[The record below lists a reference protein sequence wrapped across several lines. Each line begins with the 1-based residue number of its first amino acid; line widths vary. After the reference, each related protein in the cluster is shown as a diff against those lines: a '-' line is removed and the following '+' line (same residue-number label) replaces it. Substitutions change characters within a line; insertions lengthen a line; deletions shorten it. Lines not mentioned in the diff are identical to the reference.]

1 MDKNTNP
8 FLNSDWLSLQQ
19 QYIDALS
26 SLNPQQNKSAS
37 SHAGQQGW
45 NEALNHWQK
54 AVEKFMPGEG
64 RSLFDNVLHQARL
77 YYSIAEDFRV
87 MLRDISA
94 TDRHTDDW
102 REIMASHLGKMK
114 SEFDFDDQTSKNQ
127 GPLASWFRAYP
138 LDGWDKV
145 TCGMAVFPEGPM
157 GNPLEQDI
165 EKLQERLS
173 AIPGIGPTREFQDKI
188 ASATR
193 LWKDYQHKYREYHA
207 VLSQLGKLALDRLE
221 QKIIEMADL
230 GKKISSL
237 RHIYNL
243 WIDSNEEVFGRVAF
257 NEDHA
262 RLYGELVNAMM
273 RYRLKC
279 NEIRDV
285 VLAAMNMPTGDGMNS
300 VYKKQHQ
307 MESSLQQLQT
317 EIEYLRSR
325 LGETTPSD
333 SVTPQKTRNT
343 RKKKPARKPG

>member
-1 MDKNTNP
+1 MDKNFNP

-26 SLNPQQNKSAS
+26 SLNPQQNKSGPT
-37 SHAGQQGW
+37 HAGQQGW

-54 AVEKFMPGEG
+54 AVEKFLPGEG
-64 RSLFDNVLHQARL
+64 RSLFDNVLNQARL
-77 YYSIAEDFRV
+77 YYSIADDFAV

-94 TDRHTDDW
+94 TDRHTEDW
-102 REIMASHLGKMK
+102 QAIMASHLGKMK
-114 SEFDFDDQTSKNQ
+114 AEFDLDDQAGKHR
-127 GPLASWFRAYP
+127 GPVATWFRAYP

-145 TCGMAVFPEGPM
+145 TGGMSVFPEGLF
-157 GNPLEQDI
+157 GNPLEEDI
-165 EKLQERLS
+165 EKLQERLA

-193 LWKDYQHKYREYHA
+193 LWKDYQHKYKDYHA

-221 QKIIEMADL
+221 HKIIEMADS

-237 RHIYNL
+237 RQVYNL
-243 WIDSNEEVFGRVAF
+243 WIDSNEEVFGRFAF

-279 NEIRDV
+279 NEIVDV
-285 VLAAMNMPTGDGMNS
+285 VLAAMNMPTGEGMNS
-300 VYKKQHQ
+300 VYRKQHQ
-307 MESSLQQLQT
+307 METSLQQLQT
-317 EIEYLRSR
+317 ELEHLRSR
-325 LGETTPSD
+325 LGGVAPAD
-333 SVTPQKTRNT
+333 AVTPPKTRT
-343 RKKKPARKPG
+343 SRKKKPARKQR